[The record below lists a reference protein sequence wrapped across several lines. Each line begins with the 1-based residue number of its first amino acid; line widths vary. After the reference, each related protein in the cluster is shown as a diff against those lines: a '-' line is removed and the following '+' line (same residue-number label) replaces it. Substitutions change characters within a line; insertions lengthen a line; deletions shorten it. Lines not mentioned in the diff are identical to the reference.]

1 MDVLFLCGVF
11 AKENEAEVIAQA
23 KKSVEFSANQMQLK
37 LIRGLKEVTDT
48 QVISAPFIG
57 HYPNQSRSLR
67 FSGFTNP
74 QYICRYVSFNNI
86 WGFRNLSRARA
97 LKKAVRAFALDG
109 NEEKLIIVY
118 SAHDPFLAAAAYAQ
132 KLNPKIRICFIV
144 PDLPQYMNLEAK
156 RGFLYNFFK
165 GFDIKSIK
173 EHIKC
178 VDTSVVLTEA
188 MAKALQLTDR
198 PYVVAEGIVDSIPEN
213 RNSTAH
219 AETVNI
225 VYAGKL
231 YFRFGIRSLVEAFS
245 LLQDS
250 SYRLILCGNGDAVE
264 YLQKCAMED
273 SRIILLGQ
281 VSPEKVQEYISS
293 AAVLVN
299 PRPNNEEYT
308 KYSFPSKDIEY
319 LSSGKPTVAFL
330 LDGMPK
336 CYQDFLYVVDPNRD
350 ISCAISDALK
360 AVGAKSGVAIPQE
373 GSVAAQALA
382 KIAKIYHLEGLL
394 KDFSPEERLR
404 RRQKEIAPL
413 VEAYFAWV
421 KEQNPLQIGSKK
433 TCDGLAYSLNQEK
446 QLKMFLCDGEIPIDN
461 SASERAI
468 RPFTV
473 GRKNWMMLNTPRG
486 AQSSAIL
493 YSIAETAKANNLK
506 PYTMPHA
513 GANGEHNTC
522 WYTKRH
528 QVCLCLFRCIKRRGK
543 IHIHIMVQAED
554 SFPARGRWFHQ
565 PRIATKVAE
574 IVWGKW
580 TYFKRFHIFLL

>member
-198 PYVVAEGIVDSIPEN
+198 PYVVAEGIVDSITEN

-245 LLQDS
+245 LLQ
-250 SYRLILCGNGDAVE
+250 
-264 YLQKCAMED
+264 
-273 SRIILLGQ
+273 
-281 VSPEKVQEYISS
+281 
-293 AAVLVN
+293 
-299 PRPNNEEYT
+299 
-308 KYSFPSKDIEY
+308 
-319 LSSGKPTVAFL
+319 LS
-330 LDGMPK
+330 LDFM
-336 CYQDFLYVVDPNRD
+336 R
-350 ISCAISDALK
+350 
-360 AVGAKSGVAIPQE
+360 
-373 GSVAAQALA
+373 
-382 KIAKIYHLEGLL
+382 
-394 KDFSPEERLR
+394 ER
-404 RRQKEIAPL
+404 
-413 VEAYFAWV
+413 
-421 KEQNPLQIGSKK
+421 
-433 TCDGLAYSLNQEK
+433 
-446 QLKMFLCDGEIPIDN
+446 
-461 SASERAI
+461 
-468 RPFTV
+468 
-473 GRKNWMMLNTPRG
+473 
-486 AQSSAIL
+486 
-493 YSIAETAKANNLK
+493 
-506 PYTMPHA
+506 
-513 GANGEHNTC
+513 
-522 WYTKRH
+522 
-528 QVCLCLFRCIKRRGK
+528 
-543 IHIHIMVQAED
+543 
-554 SFPARGRWFHQ
+554 
-565 PRIATKVAE
+565 
-574 IVWGKW
+574 
-580 TYFKRFHIFLL
+580 